1 MNGTVSDSVLQF
13 SPDTMQWTQVTVT
26 ISRRLQRS
34 EASSE
39 YCENCR
45 EIPLPALSAGGAAD
59 PGPGEARREP
69 GHGRGLGSSGADGGA
84 QGRCLSRYSE
94 ILS

>member
-1 MNGTVSDSVLQF
+1 MDAGKNFTMIAARPHPNIVKAVSKF
-13 SPDTMQWTQVTVT
+13 
-26 ISRRLQRS
+26 RF
-34 EASSE
+34 
-39 YCENCR
+39 
-45 EIPLPALSAGGAAD
+45 PLRALSAGGAAD